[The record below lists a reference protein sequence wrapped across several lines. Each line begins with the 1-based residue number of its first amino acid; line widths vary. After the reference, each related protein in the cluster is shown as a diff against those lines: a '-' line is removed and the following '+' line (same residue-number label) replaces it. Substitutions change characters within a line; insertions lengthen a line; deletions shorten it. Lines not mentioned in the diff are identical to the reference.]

1 MDENILIYD
10 VKYGDTLDKIG
21 HEIGMSGDQLKDFHN
36 AHCQKMER
44 LWFNNLVGVR
54 QIIMPKE
61 YKNPEQVREEKE
73 RELPPSS
80 VTRAFYS
87 TGYSVKESFSDLLEN
102 SFEIEYKVDISF
114 KRKQE
119 TNIADDIVDVKC
131 YDFEKNGATPD
142 DKMSAISL
150 ACIESI
156 YPISLIIPFQGR
168 LFDIYNFK
176 ELVKKFERKRPELEE
191 FFTGEVY
198 KTYLDKFWLSLQ
210 NKENVLKQLMSSL
223 LYQTLFP
230 RMEWFHKTRE
240 WTEEFYLLQNS
251 FAVKCSMNAE
261 YDHKGTEIVQTLL
274 LGQIEDAFSLQEILR
289 GKTLDHQSE
298 NLAEGQI
305 SFRYITDK
313 RTKTLNYADAF
324 IKFMN
329 ENELYREQT
338 LKLTQNEKV
347 S

>member
-10 VKYGDTLDKIG
+10 VKSGDTLDKIG

-80 VTRAFYS
+80 VTRGFYS
-87 TGYSVKESFSDLLEN
+87 TGYSVKESFSDLIEN

-131 YDFEKNGATPD
+131 YDFKKDGVTPD

-150 ACIESI
+150 ACIENI
-156 YPISLIIPFQGR
+156 YPISLVIPFQGR
-168 LFDIYNFK
+168 LFDIYNFE

-198 KTYLDKFWLSLQ
+198 KTYLDKFWISLQ
-210 NKENVLKQLMSSL
+210 NKENVLKQLSSSL

-230 RMEWFHKTRE
+230 RMEWFHKTRK
-240 WTEEFYLLQNS
+240 WTEEFYLLQNY
-251 FAVKCSMNAE
+251 FAVKCSMSAE

-274 LGQIEDAFSLQEILR
+274 LGQINDAFSLQEILR
-289 GKTLDHQSE
+289 GKSLDHQSE

-313 RTKTLNYADAF
+313 KTKTLNYADAS